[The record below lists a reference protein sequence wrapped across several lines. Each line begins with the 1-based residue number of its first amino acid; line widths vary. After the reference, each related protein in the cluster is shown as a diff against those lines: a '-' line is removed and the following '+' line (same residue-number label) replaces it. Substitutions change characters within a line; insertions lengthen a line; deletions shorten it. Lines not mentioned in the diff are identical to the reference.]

1 MYKLLTSTSDEYE
14 EGFVR
19 DKKRDSQLK
28 VGQMAS
34 QRSHMCIMIELKDLF
49 GFIKDLEK
57 IKYGIGFKLILKGNS
72 NDRALFRV
80 IAGAGA
86 VANDCNIEIR
96 DIVWCVPCIDPSN
109 DNRILLQNGLS
120 RKNFL
125 DFSFYERKKLFTRMY
140 KMVLTSCLI

>member
-1 MYKLLTSTSDEYE
+1 M
-14 EGFVR
+14 
-19 DKKRDSQLK
+19 
-28 VGQMAS
+28 
-34 QRSHMCIMIELKDLF
+34 MIELKDLF
-49 GFIKDLEK
+49 GFIKYSEK
-57 IKYGIGFKLILKGNS
+57 IKYGIGFKLILKRNS

-120 RKNFL
+120 KKNIL
-125 DFSFYERKKLFTRMY
+125 DFSFYERKKHFTRMY